1 MFKSFEITIFFRV
14 ILWAFNSKWQ
24 QFIGLWLTCLQPTEL
39 LILTYLFGILSSE
52 HYVLNLNFILV
63 LAKKYIQILQNEKSK
78 HNLSFLPDTPPSRI
92 IFWGT
97 NVYKKSTW
105 AGLYSE
111 MVLAVWSIVNFPS
124 FCIKVTFIYI
134 SLWQHCRFFFFFSLL
149 LNSRNLYVLHTFFTS
164 RPFLKTAGGIV
175 LGSVAV
181 SAVSADVLP
190 YISVAIKA
198 SFLKLGMCN
207 ICKNN
212 IAKMFLDFF
221 KILNCSFDRRF

>member
-1 MFKSFEITIFFRV
+1 MVHFQSYAAIK
-14 ILWAFNSKWQ
+14 AQ
-24 QFIGLWLTCLQPTEL
+24 Q
-39 LILTYLFGILSSE
+39 S
-52 HYVLNLNFILV
+52 
-63 LAKKYIQILQNEKSK
+63 
-78 HNLSFLPDTPPSRI
+78 
-92 IFWGT
+92 
-97 NVYKKSTW
+97 
-105 AGLYSE
+105 
-111 MVLAVWSIVNFPS
+111 
-124 FCIKVTFIYI
+124 
-134 SLWQHCRFFFFFSLL
+134 
-149 LNSRNLYVLHTFFTS
+149 HTVFTS

-212 IAKMFLDFF
+212 IAKMFLEFW